1 MADIIIDS
9 DSGKFKAGDDLDL
22 EIYNNGSH
30 SYISNAT
37 ASQSIVLRTRAS
49 GGATADAV
57 TIDADKNVTIEGNLT
72 VNKAITFNETSV
84 DADFRVESA
93 DNQYMLF
100 VDGGNNRVAIG
111 TGTPDHHLEITTD
124 SADTT
129 VAISAHDNTNATV
142 PKLIFKKSA
151 GSEGVPGIVADGE
164 ALGKIEWYG
173 YNTNGSTYDLGG
185 YMHMKVDAAV
195 GSSTDMPTQ
204 WILALSP
211 NDAAVPT
218 TRINMLSSGAMYF
231 YQSDGSTSQLSLD
244 GSGNSTFAG
253 DVNIAT
259 AGSTSSGILTVQC
272 QTANAGDGTA
282 MILRNYSASPYTGYV
297 TTEYQAG
304 TITIAETS
312 AYRTDSNNGSLIFRT
327 KQSGTMDDVLTLNN
341 SGTATF
347 AGEIT
352 TTSTGLNMV
361 NASQVNL
368 RFDTD
373 DTSAIV
379 TRNAAGSTIN
389 GAIFTAGQTTSAN
402 MDFHV
407 NYTGGSSGNNYNRVL
422 RLSADK
428 SATFAGIT
436 TVHKAGAN
444 SELIVKSDS
453 STYWTS
459 LVLNTNSSTNNYI
472 VSDSSIVHFNSAR
485 TSTGASL
492 SIDNAND
499 RVGINEPS
507 PAYNLEITEGTFAQT
522 KSNNGH
528 VSEYLGN
535 FGVANGNKLII
546 LINHPSG
553 GYHHIQGTIKV
564 VGACGGHAAARV
576 SLIRHFLITSLSGYD
591 ETTSDVVQYDDVH
604 SNVASGVTI
613 SALDN
618 SDNISG
624 GAGGTDDFEMSIT
637 NSTGHTNDNASY
649 EVYYELFGQITGFTV
664 SASV

>member
-30 SYISNAT
+30 SYIANAT

-49 GGATADAV
+49 GGSTADAV

-472 VSDSSIVHFNSAR
+472 VSDSSIVHFNNSR
-485 TSTGASL
+485 TSTGASM

-499 RVGINEPS
+499 VVSVRKSSWQGDTGTYNDDGGMKTVVKQIGGWSSSAATWNILKQFHDQVNYGYGLMIVELFLYAPTHGSMAYSKYLCRYGYSGNASSVDLVEQGGWSGS
-507 PAYNLEITEGTFAQT
+507 PAPSWGSATQT
-522 KSNNGH
+522 S
-528 VSEYLGN
+528 GN
-535 FGVANGNKLII
+535 IYQRI
-546 LINHPSG
+546 L
-553 GYHHIQGTIKV
+553 
-564 VGACGGHAAARV
+564 
-576 SLIRHFLITSLSGYD
+576 
-591 ETTSDVVQYDDVH
+591 
-604 SNVASGVTI
+604 
-613 SALDN
+613 
-618 SDNISG
+618 
-624 GAGGTDDFEMSIT
+624 SIT
-637 NSTGHTNDNASY
+637 LADFQKTVVRITTPLAVTTNSSNTVGNR
-649 EVYYELFGQITGFTV
+649 VYFY
-664 SASV
+664 